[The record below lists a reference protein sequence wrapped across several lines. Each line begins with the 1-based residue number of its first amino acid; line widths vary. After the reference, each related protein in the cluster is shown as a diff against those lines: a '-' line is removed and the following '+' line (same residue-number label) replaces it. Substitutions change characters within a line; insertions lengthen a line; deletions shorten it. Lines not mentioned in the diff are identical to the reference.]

1 MGSVIFVH
9 GTGVR
14 AESYEQSFQT
24 IEKSLAAMLPGWQ
37 PVRCYWGEPYGAQL
51 HQHGDSIPTY
61 ATTRAVG
68 ETVSEEDEALALWE
82 MLYQDPWYELRLLA
96 ATGAAP
102 GDELAPGETPPWQQV
117 QERIEQFQPDQAL
130 RALLAQNGL
139 ADFISDALTQLTSD
153 GIFAEAIQRAADD
166 AMQVAIIAR
175 ALTAEL
181 IVLGQAQG
189 VLPVSGDV
197 RDEIVGHL
205 VAQLGGSS
213 RSIFGWVSNP
223 LKGLALRVATR
234 QFERKRGALSDTA
247 APVAG
252 DILLYQTRGA
262 DIRAFIR
269 SRLTG
274 LPEPVVILA
283 HSLGGIACVDLLVIE
298 KLPHVKALITAGS
311 QAPLLYEIDSLTS
324 LRYGQKLPTHF
335 PRWLNVYDRRDLLSY
350 VGGQVFAGRVED
362 FEVQHRQPFPQSHS
376 AYWTNKAMW
385 QKIAGFI
392 A

>member
-1 MGSVIFVH
+1 MGSIIFVH

-14 AESYEQSFQT
+14 AESYNQSFQT
-24 IEKSLAAMLPGWQ
+24 IEKSLVSVLPGWQ

-61 ATTRAVG
+61 ATARAVG
-68 ETVSEEDEALALWE
+68 EAVSEEDEELALWE

-102 GDELAPGETPPWQQV
+102 EDELAPGETPPWQQV
-117 QERIEQFQPDQAL
+117 QERIEQFQPDQTL
-130 RALLAQNGL
+130 RDLLEQNGL
-139 ADFISDALTQLTSD
+139 ADVIPDAVTQLTTD
-153 GIFAEAIQRAADD
+153 PVFAEAIQHEADEAAL
-166 AMQVAIIAR
+166 VAIIAR

-181 IVLGQAQG
+181 IVLGEAQG
-189 VLPVSGDV
+189 VPPVSGEV

-213 RSIFGWVSNP
+213 RSIFGWVVNP
-223 LKGLALRVATR
+223 IKGLALRVATR
-234 QFERKRGALSDTA
+234 RVERKRGALSDAA

-269 SRLTG
+269 SRIAG

-283 HSLGGIACVDLLVIE
+283 HSLGGIACVDLLVME

-311 QAPLLYEIDSLTS
+311 QSPLLYEIDSLTS
-324 LRYGQKLPTHF
+324 LRYGEKLPEHF
-335 PRWLNVYDRRDLLSY
+335 PRCLNVYDPHDFLSY

-362 FEVQHRQPFPQSHS
+362 FEVQNRQPFPQSHS
-376 AYWTNKAMW
+376 AYWTNKTMW